1 MAEAPILSGGTT
13 VNLFRANFH
22 ELYRRHLCR
31 HSQFGLNVWH
41 LIAVV
46 GIYFSLYGIAF
57 ALPGARWI
65 VASALTAYL
74 LILAFNVPW
83 RVFVLDCLV
92 VGALLALFLALP
104 QIPVWIHLV
113 LLLVWHRFQVWQH
126 RVYDK
131 SHDMHE
137 FADKYRKGPL
147 LFVLLAVYELPILI
161 NFLVFEGRT
170 RAEHGA

>member
-1 MAEAPILSGGTT
+1 M
-13 VNLFRANFH
+13 NLFQVNFQ

-57 ALPGARWI
+57 ALPGAPW
-65 VASALTAYL
+65 VVGSVLSLYF

-83 RVFVLDCLV
+83 RVVLLNALV
-92 VGALLALFLALP
+92 VGGLLAAFLTLP
-104 QIPVWIHLV
+104 QIPFWIHLV

-126 RVYDK
+126 RIYDH
-131 SHDMHE
+131 SHEMEE
-137 FADKYRKGPL
+137 FAEKYRKGPV
-147 LFVLLAVYELPILI
+147 LFVLLAVYELPILL
-161 NFLVFEGRT
+161 NFLVFDSRPQSQSCT
-170 RAEHGA
+170 